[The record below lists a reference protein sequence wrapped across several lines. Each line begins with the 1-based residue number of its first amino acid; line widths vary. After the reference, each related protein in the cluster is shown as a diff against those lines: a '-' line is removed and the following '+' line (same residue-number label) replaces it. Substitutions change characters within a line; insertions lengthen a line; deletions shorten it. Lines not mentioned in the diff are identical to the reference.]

1 MDSRGERGQVL
12 PRVRG
17 TERAH
22 GARPDPAADMEL
34 LAGVRR
40 NELTGL
46 RNFVL
51 RFEPVLMDQARR
63 LGVAQDERRTVVTEF
78 LDDMLVRLAGEKT
91 EAPRSLTAFVITSF
105 RNCVTDLRRE
115 AAVRAR
121 HSQSQEEMIGTE
133 HVVRATC
140 SEFMLRSA
148 RGDGCGDDSGEE
160 SPSYAAVMFA
170 RALIE
175 SCSYDE
181 RQLLIWSAHRVALR
195 DCAAWLGLSYDAAKQ
210 KLFRL
215 RVRLVRDS
223 VARLSAL
230 AGPDRAALARIL
242 RRAGVQI
249 DNDVTRSTA

>member
-1 MDSRGERGQVL
+1 MDGRPVERNGGEGKHSSQQ
-12 PRVRG
+12 
-17 TERAH
+17 E
-22 GARPDPAADMEL
+22 ADVEL

-78 LDDMLVRLAGEKT
+78 LDDMLVRLASEKT

-148 RGDGCGDDSGEE
+148 RGDGFGDDSGEE
-160 SPSYAAVMFA
+160 SPSYAVVMLA

-181 RQLLIWSAHRVALR
+181 RQLLIWSAHRVPLR

-230 AGPDRAALARIL
+230 ASPDRAALALIL

>member
-12 PRVRG
+12 PRARG

-148 RGDGCGDDSGEE
+148 RGDGCGDDSGDE
-160 SPSYAAVMFA
+160 SPSYAVVMLA